1 MKRKLLFFALGI
13 GTLVLAVGLAHSL
26 GFLPFSSSV
35 GDPEVEVV
43 GPVVEAG
50 NFTFSGPYQHENLT
64 VFLVHGKDRLDGKAF
79 LTLQDGLAS
88 GKAVIHETGDVGQLT
103 VENRT
108 ADEELFIQ
116 SGDIVKGG
124 KQDRTLEYDLIVPPS
139 SAPVPIA
146 SLCVESGRWKERGS
160 ESSSYFGSS
169 SSRLPSKRLKLA
181 AMYRKNQGEVWA
193 NVSET
198 QERLSDSA
206 GQDVRSAQSSSSLQL
221 AIENR
226 AVQDLAASYVDKL
239 LPVLEG
245 KKDVVGYVFAVNGKI
260 NSADVYGSGALFR
273 QLWPRLLKASAI
285 EAATERGKT
294 AEETPGSIETVQAF
308 LSDAEGGNTVQQAT
322 AGRVQVI
329 TQETKANILFESRD
343 KDRPGNWI
351 HRTYLAK

>member
-1 MKRKLLFFALGI
+1 MKTA
-13 GTLVLAVGLAHSL
+13 
-26 GFLPFSSSV
+26 
-35 GDPEVEVV
+35 
-43 GPVVEAG
+43 
-50 NFTFSGPYQHENLT
+50 Q
-64 VFLVHGKDRLDGKAF
+64 
-79 LTLQDGLAS
+79 
-88 GKAVIHETGDVGQLT
+88 
-103 VENRT
+103 

-124 KQDRTLEYDLIVPPS
+124 KQDRTLEYDLIVPPT

-160 ESSSYFGSS
+160 ESPFYFGSS

-181 AMYRKNQGEVWA
+181 AMFRKNQGEVWTS
-193 NVSET
+193 VSQT

-206 GQDVRSAQSSSSLQL
+206 GQDVRSAQSGSSLQL

-239 LPVLEG
+239 LPISEG
-245 KKDVVGYVFAVNGKI
+245 KKDVVGYVFAINGKI
-260 NSADVYGSGALFR
+260 NSADVYGSGALFH

-294 AEETPGSIETVQAF
+294 AEETPVSIETVQAF